1 MIIYLGLPLPTA
13 SSDLPKT
20 RRAAAWFCFG
30 LASDGVYMCPACYQP
45 GGSLLHCLS
54 TLTGKSRRFIS
65 VALAWESPPPDVI
78 RHPALRSPDFP
89 HLTPF
94 GIVSRDHLTHSVWD
108 FIIERGEC
116 KGKREINLYNS
127 FTTDRSIREYNYG
140 KRIPGRNTMSKILV
154 AEDELAIN
162 KLICMNLSIT
172 GYETVS
178 MQNGQE
184 VLDYLA
190 AGGLA
195 DLAIVDVMMPKV
207 DGFSLLS
214 PLKQKSIPVIY
225 LTARGDLESK
235 LKGLTG
241 GAEDY
246 MVKPFE
252 MLELLVRIDMVLKRT
267 GKSEE
272 IISLGCITLNMKKRT
287 VQKSGENIS
296 LTPMEYDLLCV
307 LAKNRNIALNREKLL
322 REIWGVDF
330 EGETRTV
337 DVHVAALRR
346 KTGLHIVS
354 VPKIGYRLEVDEA

>member
-1 MIIYLGLPLPTA
+1 
-13 SSDLPKT
+13 
-20 RRAAAWFCFG
+20 
-30 LASDGVYMCPACYQP
+30 
-45 GGSLLHCLS
+45 
-54 TLTGKSRRFIS
+54 
-65 VALAWESPPPDVI
+65 
-78 RHPALRSPDFP
+78 
-89 HLTPF
+89 
-94 GIVSRDHLTHSVWD
+94 
-108 FIIERGEC
+108 
-116 KGKREINLYNS
+116 
-127 FTTDRSIREYNYG
+127 
-140 KRIPGRNTMSKILV
+140 MSKILV

-246 MVKPFE
+246 IVKPFE

>member
-1 MIIYLGLPLPTA
+1 
-13 SSDLPKT
+13 
-20 RRAAAWFCFG
+20 
-30 LASDGVYMCPACYQP
+30 
-45 GGSLLHCLS
+45 
-54 TLTGKSRRFIS
+54 
-65 VALAWESPPPDVI
+65 
-78 RHPALRSPDFP
+78 
-89 HLTPF
+89 
-94 GIVSRDHLTHSVWD
+94 
-108 FIIERGEC
+108 
-116 KGKREINLYNS
+116 
-127 FTTDRSIREYNYG
+127 
-140 KRIPGRNTMSKILV
+140 MSKILV

-272 IISLGCITLNMKKRT
+272 IISLGCITLNMKKRI

-354 VPKIGYRLEVDEA
+354 VPKIGYRLEVDEV

>member
-1 MIIYLGLPLPTA
+1 
-13 SSDLPKT
+13 
-20 RRAAAWFCFG
+20 
-30 LASDGVYMCPACYQP
+30 
-45 GGSLLHCLS
+45 
-54 TLTGKSRRFIS
+54 
-65 VALAWESPPPDVI
+65 
-78 RHPALRSPDFP
+78 
-89 HLTPF
+89 
-94 GIVSRDHLTHSVWD
+94 
-108 FIIERGEC
+108 
-116 KGKREINLYNS
+116 
-127 FTTDRSIREYNYG
+127 
-140 KRIPGRNTMSKILV
+140 MSKILV

-162 KLICMNLSIT
+162 KLICMNLNIT

-184 VLDYLA
+184 VLEYLE

-207 DGFSLLS
+207 DGFALLS

-235 LKGLTG
+235 IKGLTG

-272 IISLGCITLNMKKRT
+272 VISLGCITLNMKKRT